1 MTRWRLLTGFVSVFL
16 ALGLLGVGPVRG
28 EKRAHASA
36 RTMIEPFADETLA
49 GEVMSVSRERRTLV
63 VRVIEGGNMP
73 RDVSLDLDDRT
84 VLKKLQTPIS
94 GGDLTPG
101 HLVKVTYRDHAGGL
115 LAHRIEVTGK
125 AVRQPIP

>member
-36 RTMIEPFADETLA
+36 RTMIEPFADETLT
-49 GEVMSVSRERRTLV
+49 GEVMWVDKEKRILV
-63 VRVIEGGNMP
+63 VRVIEDREKV
-73 RDVSLDLDDRT
+73 RDIAMALDDRT

>member
-1 MTRWRLLTGFVSVFL
+1 MTRPRFVTAFVSVFL

-28 EKRAHASA
+28 EKRAPASA
-36 RTMIEPFADETLA
+36 RTMIEPFADQTLA
-49 GEVMSVSRERRTLV
+49 GEVMWVDKEKRILV
-63 VRVIEGGNMP
+63 VRVIEDREKV
-73 RDVSLDLDDRT
+73 RDIAIALDDRT

-125 AVRQPIP
+125 AVRQSMP